1 MAASGYS
8 VALVEH
14 DIYGGLLCTWTYP
27 GVSSNIQALCI
38 KRCTGDN
45 IAPFFYLKYKSD
57 WIYVL
62 TLASSQSVDPN
73 LSSVS
78 LCLITKSFNP
88 EKFRS
93 MLDIL
98 IYQHV
103 STGDPS
109 RILEGYLSI
118 FTTGSFTNSRGSF
131 KASSFNDSEALRA
144 NCKLRE
150 IVNIFESDGVILWN
164 AVLLKKR
171 ILIYADNV
179 SKVLDIVRYLPCFAL
194 HRADTNTLRPLV
206 TSDAE
211 HVEDLQAAGVYIAG
225 TTDDSLLLRNDLF
238 DVIASVPNRR
248 VNISESSADDMRMG
262 ALHRDILNIMIPCD
276 GSANTLS
283 DQELVDA
290 ISQKTFVAVE
300 RLRSMRQ
307 DSKEATEEAISS
319 MVKNEV
325 TSRWLTRLAT
335 AEGII

>member
-8 VALVEH
+8 VALIEH
-14 DIYGGLLCTWTYP
+14 DIYGGLLCTWSYP

-45 IAPFFYLKYKSD
+45 VSPFFYFKYKSD
-57 WIYVL
+57 WIYVMTL
-62 TLASSQSVDPN
+62 TSSQNIDPN
-73 LSSVS
+73 ISSVS
-78 LCLITKSFNP
+78 LCLISRSFNP

-98 IYQHV
+98 IHQHL

-118 FTTGSFTNSRGSF
+118 FTTGTFTNSRGSF
-131 KASSFNDSEALRA
+131 KAALFNDSDALRA
-144 NCKLRE
+144 NCKLRD
-150 IVNIFESDGVILWN
+150 IVNIFESDAVILWN

-171 ILIYADNV
+171 ILIYGDNS

-194 HRADTNTLRPLV
+194 HRSDTNILRPIV
-206 TSDAE
+206 TSDSE
-211 HVEDLQAAGVYIAG
+211 HIEDLQAAGVYIAG

-248 VNISESSADDMRMG
+248 VNISETSADDMRMG
-262 ALHRDILNIMIPCD
+262 ALHRDILNIMIPSD
-276 GSANTLS
+276 GSASILS

-290 ISQKTFVAVE
+290 ISQKTSVVVE
-300 RLRSMRQ
+300 RLRGMRQ

-325 TSRWLTRLAT
+325 ASRWLTRLAT